1 MAQPPC
7 PFCFPE
13 ASRIFHA
20 GELVLGLWDGYPVSP
35 GHALLVPRRHVETWF
50 DATAAE
56 RNELTG
62 AVEAARAA
70 ILRRHRPD
78 GFNIGVNVGAAGG
91 QTVFHLHVHVI
102 PRYAGDVPDPR
113 GGVRHV
119 VPRALQH
126 WPTMASEPGV
136 REEELPWIS
145 RSEVGIPAA
154 PGIWPERRTAA
165 EPVAS
170 DAAPDVAAFGER
182 ILQLLDE
189 GRFTATYK
197 YAVLLGLTELCLE
210 HGGGRPA
217 FTTRQLAEKV
227 VELYWPQTAP
237 YPGQT
242 GARVLAQN
250 RGGQAEIV
258 TLIERFRVRH
268 APDPTQPLS
277 RARAA
282 ARHQY
287 ERLVAAVEWKLI
299 EMPLPRLQVIGDTEN
314 RFLYRIGWDASVTRQ
329 HLGDSGFDNR
339 IQLLDGVADSLVQ
352 LSGLLRPLI
361 QRAWAGMVAG
371 MNRDATDEARLQE
384 FLFGAQ
390 RVSLDPV
397 RAELRELQG
406 NRCFYCD
413 GRIAGPADVDHFIP
427 WARHPDNGIENLVVA
442 DPRCN
447 GNKRDFLAAGEH
459 VERWTQR
466 FTASAASERDQLGEI
481 AQRAG
486 FDRHPERTL
495 NVARTI
501 YTRLP
506 DDVRLWLR
514 TREFVAVAA
523 QRERLQRA
531 LGGMPAP
538 RRFHPSLPP

>member
-1 MAQPPC
+1 
-7 PFCFPE
+7 
-13 ASRIFHA
+13 
-20 GELVLGLWDGYPVSP
+20 
-35 GHALLVPRRHVETWF
+35 
-50 DATAAE
+50 
-56 RNELTG
+56 
-62 AVEAARAA
+62 
-70 ILRRHRPD
+70 
-78 GFNIGVNVGAAGG
+78 
-91 QTVFHLHVHVI
+91 
-102 PRYAGDVPDPR
+102 
-113 GGVRHV
+113 
-119 VPRALQH
+119 
-126 WPTMASEPGV
+126 
-136 REEELPWIS
+136 
-145 RSEVGIPAA
+145 
-154 PGIWPERRTAA
+154 
-165 EPVAS
+165 
-170 DAAPDVAAFGER
+170 
-182 ILQLLDE
+182 
-189 GRFTATYK
+189 
-197 YAVLLGLTELCLE
+197 
-210 HGGGRPA
+210 
-217 FTTRQLAEKV
+217 
-227 VELYWPQTAP
+227 
-237 YPGQT
+237 
-242 GARVLAQN
+242 VLAQN

-390 RVSLDPV
+390 RISLDPV

-466 FTASAASERDQLGEI
+466 SAGCV
-481 AQRAG
+481 QRASTSAYSPATCSPVRVMG
-486 FDRHPERTL
+486 WRCHCTRCS
-495 NVARTI
+495 ARANCAACSGASSARRRSSCLRLSGSHSARSKCGRCGRLA
-501 YTRLP
+501 TR
-506 DDVRLWLR
+506 V
-514 TREFVAVAA
+514 
-523 QRERLQRA
+523 
-531 LGGMPAP
+531 
-538 RRFHPSLPP
+538 